1 MSLFLSKK
9 SNSLRFIN
17 SFQVGIIT
25 ILLISLIVIFI
36 GSITLGSFD
45 FSIKA
50 LLSNSNSLDNIVLLE
65 IRIPRVFLAAFV
77 GASLGLSG
85 ASLQGLFRNPLADPG
100 LIGVSAG
107 AALGASLIIV
117 LGSGV
122 LPDFIFGTLILPISA
137 IIGASLVI
145 SLLYLFTQGFGY
157 QGITYMLLVG
167 IAVNAFASVGIG
179 ILTYI
184 STDSELR
191 GLTFWTMGSFGGA
204 SWQLI
209 MPAIIIITLTM
220 IWMIPSSRKL
230 DLLQL
235 GEPEAYRLGVDV
247 KKLKFKVI
255 ISSAITV
262 GISVSLSGM
271 IGFVGLVVPHLVRLI
286 GGVNHNYLLPGSAL
300 LGASLMMSAD
310 LISRILIQPAEL
322 PVGLITSAIG
332 APFFLWLIFRIR
344 KS

>member
-1 MSLFLSKK
+1 
-9 SNSLRFIN
+9 
-17 SFQVGIIT
+17 
-25 ILLISLIVIFI
+25 
-36 GSITLGSFD
+36 
-45 FSIKA
+45 
-50 LLSNSNSLDNIVLLE
+50 
-65 IRIPRVFLAAFV
+65 
-77 GASLGLSG
+77 
-85 ASLQGLFRNPLADPG
+85 
-100 LIGVSAG
+100 
-107 AALGASLIIV
+107 
-117 LGSGV
+117 
-122 LPDFIFGTLILPISA
+122 
-137 IIGASLVI
+137 
-145 SLLYLFTQGFGY
+145 
-157 QGITYMLLVG
+157 MLLVG

-220 IWMIPSSRKL
+220 MWMIPSSRKL

-322 PVGLITSAIG
+322 PVGLITRAIG

>member
-1 MSLFLSKK
+1 MFSFVSKK
-9 SNSLRFIN
+9 FNGLRFIN
-17 SFQVGIIT
+17 SFQAGVIT
-25 ILLISLIVIFI
+25 LLLISLIVIFI

-107 AALGASLIIV
+107 AALGATLIIV

-286 GGVNHNYLLPGSAL
+286 GGVNHNYLLPSSAL

>member
-17 SFQVGIIT
+17 SFQAGIIT

-36 GSITLGSFD
+36 GSITFGSFD
-45 FSIKA
+45 FSITA
-50 LLSNSNSLDNIVLLE
+50 LLSNSDSLDNIVLLE